1 MLLSMTGFARES
13 QLTDLGMLSI
23 EIRSVNH
30 RYLDPSFRMPE
41 LLRNFEPV
49 LREVLA
55 EKVSRGKVDISI
67 RLDMEQNP
75 ASTLIFN
82 RDLATRIV
90 EIHQETQGL
99 LGDERVLTAT
109 ELMRFPNVVTTAAPD
124 PEAIKPVLMTLFNNA
139 LDALLE
145 NRKREGTRIL
155 EMLSERLN
163 KMADLVIDAKAQR
176 PIAIEKIKERL
187 LSRLEEIDIEH
198 DPNRFEQELVYVTQ
212 RLDVDEEIDRLNAHI
227 EEMRN
232 VFTRNEPVGR
242 RLDFL
247 SQELNREANTLGS
260 KSQDV
265 KLTQIGV
272 DLKVLIEQIR
282 EQIQN
287 IE

>member
-109 ELMRFPNVVTTAAPD
+109 ELMRFPNVVTTATPD

-155 EMLSERLN
+155 EMLTERLN

>member
-155 EMLSERLN
+155 EMLTERLN

-232 VFTRNEPVGR
+232 VFTRNEPIGR

>member
-30 RYLDPSFRMPE
+30 RYLDPSFRMSE

-155 EMLSERLN
+155 EMLTERLN

>member
-155 EMLSERLN
+155 EMLTERLN

-187 LSRLEEIDIEH
+187 LLRLEEIDIEH
-198 DPNRFEQELVYVTQ
+198 EPNRFEQELVYVTQ

>member
-155 EMLSERLN
+155 EMLTERLN
-163 KMADLVIDAKAQR
+163 KMAELVIDAKAQR

>member
-55 EKVSRGKVDISI
+55 EKISRGKVDISI
-67 RLDMEQNP
+67 RLDMDQNP

-155 EMLSERLN
+155 EMLTERLN

-176 PIAIEKIKERL
+176 PTAIEKIKERL

>member
-155 EMLSERLN
+155 EMLTERLN

-176 PIAIEKIKERL
+176 PTAIEKIKERL

>member
-155 EMLSERLN
+155 EMLTERLN
-163 KMADLVIDAKAQR
+163 KMAELVIDAKAQR

-227 EEMRN
+227 AEMRN
-232 VFTRNEPVGR
+232 VFSRNEPVGR

>member
-1 MLLSMTGFARES
+1 MTGFARES

-155 EMLSERLN
+155 EMLTERLN
-163 KMADLVIDAKAQR
+163 KMAELVIDAKAQR

>member
-155 EMLSERLN
+155 EMLTERLN

>member
-41 LLRNFEPV
+41 LLRNFEPM

-155 EMLSERLN
+155 EMLTERLN

-176 PIAIEKIKERL
+176 PTAIEKIKERL